1 MTRTLHAIRHLFHWE
16 DTMSTL
22 PRYALVWMR
31 VVTCVVGACLS
42 AVAAAQ
48 APAPGPVPLQR
59 EGATVKISEHVY
71 VIPDFKVG
79 MVPNVGIVVGSRAT
93 LVIDPG
99 MGLKNGQVV
108 LREAQKVSQG
118 PDLYIVNTHFH
129 PEHTTGEVAFP
140 PSAKVIRAAAQ
151 QQDVDE
157 MGMQFVDRFRQRSP
171 AIADLLQDV
180 TFRPPAEI
188 FETEKVLDLGGV
200 RVRLLR
206 LGPGHTR
213 GDTVAF
219 VEGDGVLFSGDLAM
233 KDLFPAFASPQ
244 SDSRTWLAS
253 LDQMTALHATTLVPA
268 HYELTDSSAIDGYR
282 RYLKALQ
289 ARVAALKQQGT
300 SAEDAVKLLGEE
312 FKQQYPTWDQPG
324 RIQAAV
330 AAVYKEL
337 P

>member
-1 MTRTLHAIRHLFHWE
+1 MWI
-16 DTMSTL
+16 
-22 PRYALVWMR
+22 R

-42 AVAAAQ
+42 AVATAQ
-48 APAPGPVPLQR
+48 APVPLQK

-71 VIPDFKVG
+71 VMPDFKVG
-79 MVPNVGIVVGSRAT
+79 MVPNVGIVVGNRAT
-93 LVIDPG
+93 LVVDPG

-108 LREAQKVSQG
+108 LREVQKVRQG
-118 PDLYIVNTHFH
+118 PDLYLVNTHFH

-140 PSAKVIRAAAQ
+140 PSAQVIRAAAQ

-157 MGMQFVDRFRQRSP
+157 MGMPFVDRFRQRSP
-171 AIADLLQDV
+171 EIADLLKDV

-213 GDTVAF
+213 GDTVIF
-219 VEGDGVLFSGDLAM
+219 VEGDRVLFSGDLAM

-253 LDQMTALHATTLVPA
+253 LDQMAALHATTLVPA
-268 HYELTDSSAIDGYR
+268 HYELTDSSAIEGYR
-282 RYLKALQ
+282 RYLTALQ

-300 SAEDAVKLLGEE
+300 SPEDAAKVLVEE
-312 FKQQYPTWDQPG
+312 FKQ
-324 RIQAAV
+324 
-330 AAVYKEL
+330 
-337 P
+337 

>member
-1 MTRTLHAIRHLFHWE
+1 MHSVSRHA
-16 DTMSTL
+16 
-22 PRYALVWMR
+22 AVWIR
-31 VVTCVVGACLS
+31 VVICIAGACLC

-48 APAPGPVPLQR
+48 APTQWHVPLQR

-108 LREAQKVSQG
+108 LREVQKVRQG

-140 PSAKVIRAAAQ
+140 PSAQVIRAAAQ

-157 MGMQFVDRFRQRSP
+157 MGMQWVERFRQRSP
-171 AIADLLQDV
+171 EIADLLKEV

-188 FETEKVLDLGGV
+188 FDKDKVLDLGGV
-200 RVRLLR
+200 RVRLIW

-233 KDLFPAFASPQ
+233 KNLFPAFATPQ

-253 LDQMTALHATTLVPA
+253 LDQMAALQATQLVPA
-268 HYELTDSSAIDGYR
+268 HYEITDGSAIDGYR
-282 RYLKALQ
+282 RYLTTLQ
-289 ARVAALKQQGT
+289 TRVATLKQQGT
-300 SAEDAVKLLGEE
+300 AAADAAKLLMDE
-312 FKQQYPTWDQPG
+312 FKQQYPTWEQPG
-324 RIQAAV
+324 RVQAAV

-337 P
+337 RDVPGRA

>member
-1 MTRTLHAIRHLFHWE
+1 MHN
-16 DTMSTL
+16 L
-22 PRYALVWMR
+22 PRHAGVLMRLVIF
-31 VVTCVVGACLS
+31 VAGACLS
-42 AVAAAQ
+42 AGAAAQ
-48 APAPGPVPLQR
+48 APPQGPVPLQK

-93 LVIDPG
+93 LVVDPG
-99 MGLKNGQVV
+99 MGLPNGQVV
-108 LREAQKVSQG
+108 LREVQKVSQG

-157 MGMQFVDRFRQRSP
+157 MGMQFVERFRQRSP
-171 AIADLLQDV
+171 EIADLLKEA
-180 TFRPPAEI
+180 TFRTPAEI
-188 FETEKVLDLGGV
+188 FEQEKVLDLGGV
-200 RVRLLR
+200 RVRLLW

-219 VEGDGVLFSGDLAM
+219 VEGDRVLFSGDLAM
-233 KDLFPAFASPQ
+233 KNLFPAFAAPQ

-253 LDQMTALHATTLVPA
+253 LDQMAALQATQLVPA
-268 HYELTDSSAIDGYR
+268 HYEITDSSAIDGYR
-282 RYLKALQ
+282 SYLTALR

-300 SAEDAVKLLGEE
+300 SSEEAAKVLVDE
-312 FKQQYPTWDQPG
+312 FKQQYPAWDQPG
-324 RIQAAV
+324 RVQAAV
-330 AAVYKEL
+330 AAMYKEL

>member
-1 MTRTLHAIRHLFHWE
+1 MH
-16 DTMSTL
+16 TL
-22 PRYALVWMR
+22 PRHTVVLMR
-31 VVTCVVGACLS
+31 VLTCVVGACLS

-48 APAPGPVPLQR
+48 APAQWHVPLQKA
-59 EGATVKISEHVY
+59 GATVKLSEHVY

-140 PSAKVIRAAAQ
+140 PSAQVIRAAAQ

-157 MGMQFVDRFRQRSP
+157 MGMQWVERFRQRSP
-171 AIADLLQDV
+171 EIADLLKEA

-188 FETEKVLDLGGV
+188 FEKEKVLDLGGV
-200 RVRLLR
+200 RVRLIR

-233 KDLFPAFASPQ
+233 KNLFPAFATPQ

-253 LDQMTALHATTLVPA
+253 LDQMAALQATQLVPA
-268 HYELTDSSAIDGYR
+268 HYEITDNSAIDGYR
-282 RYLKALQ
+282 SYLTALQ

-300 SAEDAVKLLGEE
+300 SSEEAARLLVDEFTKL
-312 FKQQYPTWDQPG
+312 YPAWDQPG
-324 RIQAAV
+324 RVQAAV

>member
-1 MTRTLHAIRHLFHWE
+1 
-16 DTMSTL
+16 
-22 PRYALVWMR
+22 
-31 VVTCVVGACLS
+31 
-42 AVAAAQ
+42 
-48 APAPGPVPLQR
+48 
-59 EGATVKISEHVY
+59 

-93 LVIDPG
+93 LVVDPG
-99 MGLKNGQVV
+99 MGLRNGQVV
-108 LREAQKVSQG
+108 LREVQKVSQG
-118 PDLYIVNTHFH
+118 PDIYIVNTHFH

-157 MGMQFVDRFRQRSP
+157 MGMQWVERFRQRSP
-171 AIADLLQDV
+171 EIADLLQGA

-188 FETEKVLDLGGV
+188 FEEEKVLDLGGV
-200 RVRLLR
+200 LVRLIR

-219 VEGDGVLFSGDLAM
+219 VEGDRVLFSGDLAM
-233 KDLFPAFASPQ
+233 KNLFPAFATPQ

-253 LDQMTALHATTLVPA
+253 LDRMEALQAAQLVPA
-268 HYELTDSSAIDGYR
+268 HYEITDSSAIDGYR
-282 RYLKALQ
+282 RYLNALQ
-289 ARVAALKQQGT
+289 ARVATLKRQGT
-300 SAEDAVKLLGEE
+300 SSEEAARLLVDE
-312 FKQQYPTWDQPG
+312 FTQQYPAWDQPG
-324 RIQAAV
+324 RVQAAV

>member
-1 MTRTLHAIRHLFHWE
+1 MQ
-16 DTMSTL
+16 TL
-22 PRYALVWMR
+22 PRHAGVWIR
-31 VVTCVVGACLS
+31 VMTCVVGACLS

-48 APAPGPVPLQR
+48 APMPLQK
-59 EGATVKISEHVY
+59 EGTTVQISEHVY

-93 LVIDPG
+93 LVVDPG

-108 LREAQKVSQG
+108 LREVQKVSQS

-157 MGMQFVDRFRQRSP
+157 MGMEFVERFRQRSP
-171 AIADLLQDV
+171 EIADLLKDAK
-180 TFRPPAEI
+180 FRPPAEI

-219 VEGDGVLFSGDLAM
+219 VEGDRVLFSGDLAM

-244 SDSRTWLAS
+244 SDSRTWLTS
-253 LDQMTALHATTLVPA
+253 FDQMAVLHARQLVPA
-268 HYELTDSSAIDGYR
+268 HYELTDNSAIDGYH
-282 RYLKALQ
+282 RYLTALQ

-300 SAEDAVKLLGEE
+300 SAEDAATLLMEE
-312 FKQQYPTWDQPG
+312 FKKQYPTWEQPG

-330 AAVYKEL
+330 ATVYKEV